1 MRLPVRGNGGWLGVL
16 LVALACARG
25 AAGPPPTPT
34 PTPTARSPQAAVDEL
49 LAADRA
55 FAGASARTDLVSG
68 LAPMFAADVAMPV
81 PGQGMVTGAARAV
94 EALRANPDNARS
106 RLEWAPIRGG
116 IAADGEHGFTF
127 GYMTLH
133 RPDSARVP
141 LKYLAYWVK
150 GGDGWRVVAYKRVRR
165 AAGEVSLD
173 PMPPALPPRM
183 VRPTGDS
190 AATAAHRDG
199 LDRAE
204 RAFSALAQHV
214 GLGRAFAQYGSA
226 DAVNM
231 GGPSDTA
238 FIVGAEAI
246 GRAVSAGGPPT
257 GSPVS
262 WAPERVIVASSGD
275 LGVTIGTIRLNAP
288 PATGAGAA
296 AAAGI
301 PFFTIWRRASPRGEW
316 RYVAE

>member
-1 MRLPVRGNGGWLGVL
+1 MRPPVRATGVRLGIL
-16 LVALACARG
+16 LLALASLACARG
-25 AAGPPPTPT
+25 GPGPVPAAI
-34 PTPTARSPQAAVDEL
+34 SPQAAVEEL

-55 FAGASARTDLVSG
+55 FAAASARTDLVSG
-68 LAPMFAADVAMPV
+68 LTPMFAADVAMPV
-81 PGQGMVTGAARAV
+81 PGQGMVTGAAKAA

-106 RLEWAPIRGG
+106 RLEWAPVRGG

-133 RPDSARVP
+133 RPDSTQVP
-141 LKYLAYWVK
+141 LKYLAYWVR
-150 GGDGWRVVAYKRVRR
+150 GADGWRVAAYKRVRR

-183 VRPTGDS
+183 VRPTADS
-190 AATAAHRDG
+190 LATARYRDE
-199 LDRAE
+199 LDRTE
-204 RAFSALAQHV
+204 RAFSDRAQSV
-214 GLGRAFAQYGSA
+214 GLGPAFAQYGSA

-231 GGPSDTA
+231 GGPNDTT
-238 FIVGAEAI
+238 FVVGAAAI

-275 LGVTIGTIRLNAP
+275 LGVTIGTIRPNAP
-288 PATGAGAA
+288 SAAGAA
-296 AAAGI
+296 PAAT
-301 PFFTIWRRASPRGEW
+301 PFFTIWRRASPREEW

>member
-1 MRLPVRGNGGWLGVL
+1 VRLGLLLLALG
-16 LVALACARG
+16 CARP
-25 AAGPPPTPT
+25 APGPAPS
-34 PTPTARSPQAAVDEL
+34 ARSPQAAVEEL

-55 FAGASARTDLVSG
+55 FAAASARTDLISG
-68 LAPMFAADVAMPV
+68 LTPMFAADVVMPV
-81 PGQGMVTGAARAV
+81 PGQGMAAGAARVV

-106 RLEWAPIRGG
+106 RLEWAPVRGG

-150 GGDGWRVVAYKRVRR
+150 GAEGWRVVAYKRVRR
-165 AAGEVSLD
+165 PPGEVPLD
-173 PMPPALPPRM
+173 RMPPALPPRM
-183 VRPTGDS
+183 VRP
-190 AATAAHRDG
+190 AADGAAAAGYRES
-199 LDRAE
+199 LDRTE
-204 RAFSALAQHV
+204 RAFSERAQRV
-214 GLGRAFAQYGSA
+214 GLGPAFAHYGSA
-226 DAVNM
+226 DAVNL
-231 GGPSDTA
+231 GGPNDTT

-246 GRAVSAGGPPT
+246 GRAVSAGGPAT

-288 PATGAGAA
+288 PATGPG
-296 AAAGI
+296 AAGI
-301 PFFTIWRRASPRGEW
+301 PFFTIWRRATARDEW